1 MKVVP
6 EIDQDDPVI
15 IAVSNSQTYGDHSM
29 VVTGYRIYRK
39 TTTILGIEFH
49 DYVYLLRV
57 NDNHVETAVFFDLTA
72 YNRTSTY
79 ITVEV
84 ND

>member
-1 MKVVP
+1 MLANWG
-6 EIDQDDPVI
+6 EDFFIDKSPPYRI
-15 IAVSNSQTYGDHSM
+15 IK